1 MNAGSAPGLR
11 SSPTLVGRA
20 EELAALERLLEA
32 SAAGQGQ
39 TCLLIGEAGIGKSRL
54 VRETVAQALQ
64 RSFSTMVIAC
74 DEQDRLLPHAL
85 GIALLGTVAAQVDTE
100 RLVARLH
107 VYTDVVARLQPE
119 LALRLQQAFA
129 PNDPDDSPETTKR
142 RIFQLLFATLDCL
155 STPLLLVA
163 EDIHWADDR
172 SLEFLLRLARSVPS
186 RQMVLLMTLRH
197 DEPSPALRA
206 FLAALERE
214 RLGGEIAL
222 ARFGPPETERMIGL
236 MFQQVR
242 VRAEFV
248 AAIQELTDG
257 NPFFIEET
265 LRSLAASGDIY
276 RTNGVWTRKPLEEL
290 RIPRT
295 LDDAV
300 ERRLSRLSVPAR
312 ELLSTA
318 AVLGRRFDLALLRHI
333 TGVAE
338 RELLVLL
345 KEAVGARLV
354 AELPADRPES
364 ETPFAF
370 AHALTRHVI
379 AARLLARERV
389 LIHQQALAAM
399 EALYTHDLDRHAPD
413 LALHAAAAGRWAQAH
428 RYAGRAAIQALALSA
443 PHAALEQLTR
453 ALDALARGG
462 SAAAGWTPSRT
473 ELLRQRAGAYEL
485 LGDFDGARA
494 DHEALLQAARDAGD
508 RRPEWQSLFDL
519 GFLWTARDMAQAQ
532 RYQEQALAAARAIG
546 DPALLGQTLNRI
558 GNWRL
563 NMGEPAVA
571 LAHHT
576 EAREFFV
583 AANDPAGLAVT
594 DDLLG
599 ITSLVGGDFLAGAQ
613 HYRRTVAGFRATHNR
628 HGLVSALAATSLLG
642 GAVHVNTVVVVR
654 QPLAEAIRP
663 GEEALHLAQ
672 ELRWRAGAANVQ
684 TYLALALGERGAY
697 GQALAHGEA
706 ALETALEIE
715 SPVWEFAAR
724 MALGAAL
731 TDLLAFPAALAHLR
745 IAAERA
751 RQIGADEFHYL
762 ASGILSQ
769 ALVQHGSLAEAEQV
783 LAALPNRTAAPAQ
796 TVGMRLCWC
805 GEVALALAQ
814 GRPQAALEQISTLIA
829 HTPNIVPG
837 AAIPRLWRLRG
848 DALHQL
854 GRATEAEANL
864 KAAAAAAQEHGHLPA
879 LWQAQLSLA
888 TLYRARRRIEQA
900 EAAEANARAT
910 VQGLA
915 ADITD
920 ADLRAEFLDG
930 FVRLLPAAV
939 PPTPLRAAKRSYDG
953 LTARE
958 REVAGLV
965 AAGLS
970 NRAIA
975 ERLVVS
981 ERTIEKHVENAL
993 AKLSF
998 SSRAQL
1004 AVWAAERGLR
1014 VAST

>member
-1 MNAGSAPGLR
+1 MNISSAAGLR

-20 EELAALERLLEA
+20 EELAALERRLEEA
-32 SAAGQGQ
+32 QAGSGQ
-39 TCLLIGEAGIGKSRL
+39 TCLLIGEAGIGKTRL
-54 VRETVAQALQ
+54 VRETVVQALQ
-64 RSFSTMVIAC
+64 RSFRTIVISC
-74 DEQDRLLPHAL
+74 DEHDLLLPHAL
-85 GIALLGTVAAQVDTE
+85 GIALLDAVAAQVDAE

-107 VYTDVVARLQPE
+107 VYADVVARLQPE
-119 LALRLQQAFA
+119 LAMRMQQAFTRQ
-129 PNDPDDSPETTKR
+129 DPDDSPETTKR

-155 STPLLLVA
+155 PTPLLLVA

-172 SLEFLLRLARSVPS
+172 SLELLLRLARSVPS
-186 RQMVLLMTLRH
+186 RQMALLMTLRP

-236 MFQQVR
+236 MFQHVR

-276 RTNGVWTRKPLEEL
+276 RAHGVWTRKPLEEL

-295 LDDAV
+295 LNDAV

-312 ELLSTA
+312 ELLATA
-318 AVLGRRFDLALLRHI
+318 AVLGRRFDLALLQHI

-354 AELPADRPES
+354 EELPADRPES

-370 AHALTRHVI
+370 AHALTRYVI
-379 AARLLARERV
+379 ATSLLARERV
-389 LIHQQALAAM
+389 LIHQQALAAI
-399 EALYTHDLDRHAPD
+399 EALYTDDLDRHASD

-428 RYAGRAAIQALALSA
+428 RYASRAATQALALSA
-443 PHAALEQLTR
+443 PHAALEQLNR

-462 SAAAGWTPSRT
+462 PAAAGWTPSRN

-485 LGDFDGARA
+485 LGDFAGARA

-508 RRPEWQSLFDL
+508 RRSEWQSLFDL
-519 GFLWTARDMAQAQ
+519 GFLWTARDMVQAQ
-532 RYQEQALAAARAIG
+532 RYQEEALAAARAMG
-546 DPALLGQTLNRI
+546 DPAVLGQTLNRI

-563 NMGEPAVA
+563 NMGEPAAA

-576 EAREFFV
+576 EARELFV
-583 AANDPAGLAVT
+583 AANDPAGLAAT
-594 DDLLG
+594 EDLLG

-613 HYRRTVAGFRATHNR
+613 HYAAAVAGFRATHNR

-642 GAVHVNTVVVVR
+642 GAAHVNTVVVVR
-654 QPLAEAIRP
+654 QPLAEALRL
-663 GEEALHLAQ
+663 GEEALQVAQ
-672 ELRWRAGAANVQ
+672 ELRWRAGAANVH
-684 TYLALALGERGAY
+684 TYMALALGERGVY
-697 GQALAHGEA
+697 DQALAHGEA

-724 MALGAAL
+724 MAIGAAL

-751 RQIGADEFHYL
+751 GQVGALELRYL
-762 ASGILSQ
+762 ITGILAITLIRQ
-769 ALVQHGSLAEAEQV
+769 EHLAEAEQA
-783 LAALPNRTAAPAQ
+783 LGALPDLPTGAEQ
-796 TVGMRLCWC
+796 TVGTRMFWC
-805 GEVALALAQ
+805 GQAALTLAQ
-814 GRPQAALEQISTLIA
+814 GQPQAALDGLNALIA
-829 HTPNIVPG
+829 SARHTAQG
-837 AAIPRLWRLRG
+837 AIIPRLWRLRG
-848 DALHQL
+848 ETLRQL
-854 GRATEAEANL
+854 GRAAEAEANL
-864 KAAAAAAQEHGHLPA
+864 QVASAAAQEHGHLPA

-888 TLYRARRRIEQA
+888 TLYRSRRRVEQA
-900 EAAEANARAT
+900 EPAEATARTT
-910 VQGLA
+910 VQRLA

-920 ADLRAEFLDG
+920 EDLRAEFLDG
-930 FVRLLPAAV
+930 FARLLPAAV
-939 PPTPLRAAKRSYDG
+939 RSTPLRAAKRTYDG

-965 AAGLS
+965 ATGLS
-970 NRAIA
+970 NRATA

-1014 VAST
+1014 ESST

>member
-1 MNAGSAPGLR
+1 MNDGSAAGLR

-20 EELAALERLLEA
+20 EELAALERRLEQA
-32 SAAGQGQ
+32 QAGSGQ
-39 TCLLIGEAGIGKSRL
+39 TCLLVGEAGIGKTRL
-54 VRETVAQALQ
+54 VRETGAQALQ
-64 RSFSTMVIAC
+64 RSFKTIVISC
-74 DEQDRLLPHAL
+74 DEHDLLLPHAL
-85 GIALLGTVAAQVDTE
+85 GIALLDAVAAQVDAE
-100 RLVARLH
+100 RLGARLH
-107 VYTDVVARLQPE
+107 AYTDVVARLQPE
-119 LALRLQQAFA
+119 LALRLQQAA
-129 PNDPDDSPETTKR
+129 IQQDPDDSPETTKR

-155 STPLLLVA
+155 PTPLLLIV
-163 EDIHWADDR
+163 EDINWADDR

-186 RQMVLLMTLRH
+186 RQMVLLLTMRP
-197 DEPSPALRA
+197 DDPSPALRA

-214 RLGGEIAL
+214 RLGDEIAL
-222 ARFGPPETERMIGL
+222 ARFAPPETERMIGL
-236 MFQQVR
+236 MVQQVR
-242 VRAEFV
+242 VRGEFV

-276 RTNGVWTRKPLEEL
+276 RAHGVWTRKPLEEL
-290 RIPRT
+290 HIPRT

-312 ELLSTA
+312 ELLATA
-318 AVLGRRFDLALLRHI
+318 AVLGRRFDLALLEQI

-364 ETPFAF
+364 EAPFTF

-399 EALYTHDLDRHAPD
+399 EVLYADDLDRHAPD
-413 LALHAAAAGRWAQAH
+413 LARHAAAAGRWAQAH
-428 RYAGRAAIQALALSA
+428 RYASSAATQALALSA
-443 PHAALEQLTR
+443 PHAALEQLSR
-453 ALDALARGG
+453 ALDALARGE
-462 SAAAGWTPSRT
+462 SAAAGWNPGRT
-473 ELLRQRAGAYEL
+473 ELLRQRAGTYEL

-508 RRPEWQSLFDL
+508 RRSAWQSLFDL
-519 GFLWTARDMAQAQ
+519 GFLWTARDMVQAQ
-532 RYQEQALAAARAIG
+532 RYQEQALAAARAMG

-563 NMGEPAVA
+563 NMGEPAAA
-571 LAHHT
+571 LAHHS
-576 EAREFFV
+576 EARELFI
-583 AANDPAGLAVT
+583 AAHDPAGLAAT

-599 ITSLVGGDFLAGAQ
+599 ITSLVSGDALAGAQ
-613 HYRRTVAGFRATHNR
+613 HYADAITGFRATGNR
-628 HGLVSALAATSLLG
+628 QGLVSALATASLLG
-642 GAVHVNTVVVVR
+642 GAAHINTVIVVR
-654 QPLAEAIRP
+654 QPLVEALRL

-672 ELRWRAGAANVQ
+672 ELRWRAGETNVH

-697 GQALAHGEA
+697 GRALDHGGA
-706 ALETALEIE
+706 ALEAALEIE
-715 SPVWEFAAR
+715 SSVWEYAAR

-731 TDLLAFPAALAHLR
+731 ADLLAFPAALAHLR
-745 IAAERA
+745 IAAARA

-783 LAALPNRTAAPAQ
+783 LAALSNRSAAPAQ
-796 TVGMRLCWC
+796 TVGVRLCWC
-805 GEVALALAQ
+805 GYVALTLAQ
-814 GRPQAALEQISTLIA
+814 GRPQAALEQISTLIE
-829 HTPNIVPG
+829 HTPNVVPG
-837 AAIPRLWRLRG
+837 ATIPRLWRLRG

-864 KAAAAAAQEHGHLPA
+864 KAAAAAAQEHGHLPV

-900 EAAEANARAT
+900 EAAEATARAT

-920 ADLRAEFLDG
+920 ADLRTEFLDG
-930 FVRLLPAAV
+930 FARLLPAAAS
-939 PPTPLRAAKRSYDG
+939 PTPLRTAKRMYDG

-1014 VAST
+1014 EAST

>member
-1 MNAGSAPGLR
+1 
-11 SSPTLVGRA
+11 
-20 EELAALERLLEA
+20 
-32 SAAGQGQ
+32 
-39 TCLLIGEAGIGKSRL
+39 
-54 VRETVAQALQ
+54 
-64 RSFSTMVIAC
+64 
-74 DEQDRLLPHAL
+74 
-85 GIALLGTVAAQVDTE
+85 
-100 RLVARLH
+100 VARLH
-107 VYTDVVARLQPE
+107 IYTDVVARLQPD
-119 LALRLQQAFA
+119 LAMRLQQAA
-129 PNDPDDSPETTKR
+129 IQHDPDDSPETMKR

-155 STPLLLVA
+155 PTPLLLVV

-172 SLEFLLRLARSVPS
+172 SLEFLLRLARSVSS
-186 RQMVLLMTLRH
+186 RQMVLLLTMRP

-214 RLGGEIAL
+214 RLGDEIAL
-222 ARFGPPETERMIGL
+222 AHFAPPETERMIGL
-236 MFQQVR
+236 MVQQVR
-242 VRAEFV
+242 VQAEFV

-265 LRSLAASGDIY
+265 LRSLAANGDIY
-276 RTNGVWTRKPLEEL
+276 RAHGVWTRKPLKEL

-295 LDDAV
+295 FDDAV
-300 ERRLSRLSVPAR
+300 ERRLSRLSLPAR
-312 ELLSTA
+312 ELLATA
-318 AVLGRRFDLALLRHI
+318 AVLGRRFDLALLQQV

-354 AELPADRPES
+354 AELPADRPGS
-364 ETPFAF
+364 EAPFAF

-399 EALYTHDLDRHAPD
+399 EVLYADDLDRHAPD
-413 LALHAAAAGRWAQAH
+413 LARHAAAAGRWAQAH
-428 RYAGRAAIQALALSA
+428 RYASCAATQALALSA
-443 PHAALEQLTR
+443 PHAALEQLSR
-453 ALDALARGG
+453 ALDALARGE
-462 SAAAGWTPSRT
+462 SAAAGWNPGRT
-473 ELLRQRAGAYEL
+473 ELLRQRADAYEL

-508 RRPEWQSLFDL
+508 RRLEWQSLFDL

-532 RYQEQALAAARAIG
+532 RYQEQALAAARAMG

-563 NMGEPAVA
+563 NMGEPAAA
-571 LAHHT
+571 LAHHS
-576 EAREFFV
+576 EAREIFV
-583 AANDPAGLAVT
+583 AAHDPASLAAT

-599 ITSLVGGDFLAGAQ
+599 ISSLVGGDFLAGAR
-613 HYRRTVAGFRATHNR
+613 HYAAAIAGFRAAGNR
-628 HGLVSALAATSLLG
+628 QGLISALATASMLG
-642 GAVHVNTVVVVR
+642 GAFQVNTVVVVR
-654 QPLAEAIRP
+654 QPPAEALRL

-672 ELRWRAGAANVQ
+672 ELRWRAGAANAQ

-697 GQALAHGEA
+697 GQALVHGEA

-731 TDLLAFPAALAHLR
+731 ADLLAFPAALAHLR
-745 IAAERA
+745 IAAEHA
-751 RQIGADEFHYL
+751 RQVGALELQYLITGILAQALISSGQADE
-762 ASGILSQ
+762 AAQ
-769 ALVQHGSLAEAEQV
+769 SLA
-783 LAALPNRTAAPAQ
+783 AAPAPLFSPEQ
-796 TVGMRLCWC
+796 TVGKRMVWHAQA
-805 GEVALALAQ
+805 ALALAP
-814 GRPQAALEQISTLIA
+814 GRPQAALEPIDALIA
-829 HTPNIVPG
+829 HAPNSAQSAV
-837 AAIPRLWRLRG
+837 IPRLWRLRG
-848 DALHQL
+848 ESLRQL
-854 GRATEAEANL
+854 GHVGEAEADL
-864 KAAAAAAQEHGHLPA
+864 QAAAAAAQEHEHLPA
-879 LWQAQLSLA
+879 FWQAQLSLA

-900 EAAEANARAT
+900 EAAAATARAT

-920 ADLRAEFLDG
+920 ADLRTEFLDG
-930 FVRLLPAAV
+930 FARLLPVAV
-939 PPTPLRAAKRSYDG
+939 PPTPLRAAKRTYDG

-981 ERTIEKHVENAL
+981 ERTIEKHIENAL

-1014 VAST
+1014 AAST